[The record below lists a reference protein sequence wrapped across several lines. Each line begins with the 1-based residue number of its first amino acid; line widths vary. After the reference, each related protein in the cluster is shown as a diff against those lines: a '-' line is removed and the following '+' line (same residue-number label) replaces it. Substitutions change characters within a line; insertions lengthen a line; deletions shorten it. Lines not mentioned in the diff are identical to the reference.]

1 MVEEEVNYYTVL
13 LYLPVAIL
21 FTTLLGIIFIS
32 TLLTG
37 SREFGVEVIDGIEI
51 VPEIIEAMH

>member
-1 MVEEEVNYYTVL
+1 MVEEEPNYYTIL

-37 SREFGVEVIDGIEI
+37 SRELGVEVVDGIEI
-51 VPEIIEAMH
+51 VPEVVEAMH